1 MNEVANMADSLDFS
15 YSYSCRNTA
24 TLPSPILSVD
34 IYKSTVIIY
43 GPYRSRS
50 RSRSRALINFST
62 HTHTRDGMY
71 RMSRLWPARVSSA
84 HQLGH
89 LISASGPSSKLNWD
103 IYNMQSSAVKN
114 EMLQKIQMEIGMINS
129 GRHPGRCGYDGAR
142 DCKSGS
148 QSSARLRSQTP
159 ASSRGEGSQD
169 EPPQVASRWVGCCLF
184 NGILAPAQ
192 TVTQH
197 K

>member
-1 MNEVANMADSLDFS
+1 M
-15 YSYSCRNTA
+15 
-24 TLPSPILSVD
+24 D

-50 RSRSRALINFST
+50 RSRALINFST
-62 HTHTRDGMY
+62 HTH

-89 LISASGPSSKLNWD
+89 LISARRPSSKLNWD

-129 GRHPGRCGYDGAR
+129 GSRPGLTVVGWSTHCGYDDAR
-142 DCKSGS
+142 GCKSGS
-148 QSSARLRSQTP
+148 QSSTRLRSKTLS
-159 ASSRGEGSQD
+159 SSRGEASWGSQD
-169 EPPQVASRWVGCCLF
+169 ESSQVASRWVGCWLF

>member
-89 LISASGPSSKLNWD
+89 LISASRPSSKLNWD

-129 GRHPGRCGYDGAR
+129 GRRRPTVVMTARETVKVARKVPPDWGR
-142 DCKSGS
+142 K
-148 QSSARLRSQTP
+148 LL
-159 ASSRGEGSQD
+159 
-169 EPPQVASRWVGCCLF
+169 PQVEGEAVKTSRLKLRRVEWAAACLMAF
-184 NGILAPAQ
+184 
-192 TVTQH
+192 
-197 K
+197 

>member
-1 MNEVANMADSLDFS
+1 MHFAWRHSDGTVGTHTRTRILAHTYMYKHLRQMNEVANMADSLDFSYS

-89 LISASGPSSKLNWD
+89 LISASGPSSKLN
-103 IYNMQSSAVKN
+103 
-114 EMLQKIQMEIGMINS
+114 
-129 GRHPGRCGYDGAR
+129 
-142 DCKSGS
+142 
-148 QSSARLRSQTP
+148 
-159 ASSRGEGSQD
+159 
-169 EPPQVASRWVGCCLF
+169 
-184 NGILAPAQ
+184 
-192 TVTQH
+192 
-197 K
+197 